1 MRHFPIYMKVNDKRI
16 CVIGNDEA
24 VIAKLRLLMKSEALL
39 EHYGSAPDDDVAE
52 FLQAHDAIMS
62 YKRAFRPCDI
72 TDNARPAIAFAY
84 LSTPD
89 KTLMGHLVA
98 ANIPYCVIDNLEES
112 IFTTPAIIDRAPLT
126 IAIGT
131 EGRAPVLA
139 RRLKKELEDK
149 LPHSISVL
157 ANAAGDLRHKVAK
170 RLPAAQRR
178 HFWSRFFEMTD
189 GEVTQENAQQQAD
202 RLLDA
207 MQEGVTHQ
215 PKPVWFV
222 NATAACADLLTMQA
236 RRILHEAD
244 MVISDPRIAKPI
256 LELCRRE
263 AEFMTASEIS
273 GKATHL
279 AAMAKQAQRGR
290 YIVRLYQGHDGHAT
304 SGIATSG
311 IASSGLANS
320 GFAAIDEEIRQLR
333 CMNVGAEIA
342 AYVAS
347 PSAQPALWQP
357 SVTGEQTCQ
366 RPSLN

>member
-24 VIAKLRLLMKSEALL
+24 VIAKLRLLMKSDALL
-39 EHYGSAPDDDVAE
+39 EHYGSAPDDDIAA

-62 YKRAFRPCDI
+62 HKRAFRPSDI
-72 TDNARPAIAFAY
+72 TDNRRPAIAFAY
-84 LSTPD
+84 LSAPD

-112 IFTTPAIIDRAPLT
+112 LFTTPAIIDRAPLT

-139 RRLKKELEDK
+139 RRLKKELEDR
-149 LPHSISVL
+149 LPHSISIL

-170 RLPAAQRR
+170 KLPAAQRR
-178 HFWSRFFEMTD
+178 HFWSRFFEITD
-189 GEVTQENAQQQAD
+189 GEVTQEHAQQQAD

-222 NATAACADLLTMQA
+222 NASAGCADLLTMQA

-244 MVISDPRIAKPI
+244 MVVSDPLIAKPI

-263 AEFMTASEIS
+263 AEFMTASVIS
-273 GKATHL
+273 GKAPYL
-279 AAMAKQAQRGR
+279 AAMAKQAQKGR
-290 YIVRLYQGHDGHAT
+290 YIVRLYQGFDGQGA
-304 SGIATSG
+304 SGIGASG
-311 IASSGLANS
+311 V
-320 GFAAIDEEIRQLR
+320 AAIEEEIRQLR
-333 CMNVGAEIA
+333 CMNVTAEIA

-357 SVTGEQTCQ
+357 SVTGVPTCQ